1 MVWPEADGIDKNKQ
15 GRIVPA
21 HIPMDKVN
29 GIADLLT
36 DKSLITDFN
45 FPNDIVLR
53 LYSNVATQ
61 HNGLQ

>member
-1 MVWPEADGIDKNKQ
+1 MVWPETDGIDKNKQ

-36 DKSLITDFN
+36 D
-45 FPNDIVLR
+45 
-53 LYSNVATQ
+53 
-61 HNGLQ
+61 